1 MGFSPELAEIR
12 FGCGL
17 TPGVAPPD
25 SVAQMLGGLFG
36 PDVAAVR
43 FPIEDFPHFRA
54 RLMEQQR
61 LARAMRKAETPAR
74 KAALRDENRKRN
86 KATRRQ
92 SIAWFGQALL
102 RWTHT
107 PQGFRER
114 LVRFW
119 ADHFTAQGKRGVM
132 IHGGLPY
139 QEEAIRPHIT
149 GRFEDLLFAAVTHP
163 LMVHY
168 LDQRHSV
175 GPNSPI
181 GQKKRN
187 TGLNENLAREVI
199 ELHTLG
205 VGGPYDQADVRQL
218 AELFTGISYVPDK
231 GFVYRAKAAEPGAE
245 TVLGKRYGGEDAR
258 FRDIRA
264 VLRDLARHP
273 ATADHVARKLAVHF
287 LSDAPPPDLIAHLAA
302 RYRETDGAL
311 DEVYRA
317 LLSHPLAWVPGLQ
330 NVKPGFDFVA
340 SACRALGVPADRLAG
355 AKPASINRMFLGPL
369 KLMGQP
375 WLRSFG
381 PDGWSELDGDWL
393 TPQGQA
399 ARIGWAMAAPS
410 TLTPDLIDPRQFVVE
425 ALGSYASTV
434 LRREVHGAETRADG
448 VGLVLMSPAFQRR

>member
-1 MGFSPELAEIR
+1 MGFSPELAELR

-17 TPGVAPPD
+17 SPGLAPPD
-25 SVAQMLGGLFG
+25 STEQMLGALSG
-36 PDVAAVR
+36 PDVAALR
-43 FPIEDFPHFRA
+43 YPIEDFPEFRA
-54 RLMEQQR
+54 RLVQQQR
-61 LARAMRKAETPAR
+61 LTRAIRKAKTPAR

-139 QEEAIRPHIT
+139 QEEVIRPNIL
-149 GRFEDLLFAAVTHP
+149 GRFEDLLFAAATHP

-175 GPNSPI
+175 GPNSQI
-181 GQKKRN
+181 GQKKRGL
-187 TGLNENLAREVI
+187 GLNENLAREVI

-205 VGGPYDQADVRQL
+205 VDGPYDQADVRQL
-218 AELFTGISYVPDK
+218 AELFTGISYVPEK

-245 TVLGKRYGGEDAR
+245 TVLGKTYGGDDAR

-273 ATADHVARKLAVHF
+273 ATADHIARKLAVHF
-287 LSDAPPPDLIAHLAA
+287 LSDAPPQELVAHVAA
-302 RYRETDGAL
+302 RYRETGGAL
-311 DEVYRA
+311 VEVYHA
-317 LLSHPLAWVPGLQ
+317 LLSHPLAWAPKLG
-330 NVKPGFDFVA
+330 NVKPAFDFVA
-340 SACRALGVPADRLAG
+340 SACRALAVPATKVTE
-355 AKPASINRMFLGPL
+355 AKPGLVKRVFLGPL
-369 KLMGQP
+369 RLMGQP
-375 WLRSFG
+375 WLRPAG
-381 PDGWSELDGDWL
+381 PDGWSEVDADWL
-393 TPQGQA
+393 SPQGQA
-399 ARIGWAMAAPS
+399 ARIGWAMSGPS
-410 TLTPDLIDPRQFVVE
+410 ILTPDLVDPRVFLRH
-425 ALGSYASTV
+425 ALGSYASP
-434 LRREVHGAETRADG
+434 LLQHEVHGAESRADG
-448 VGLVLMSPAFQRR
+448 IGLVLMSPSFQRR